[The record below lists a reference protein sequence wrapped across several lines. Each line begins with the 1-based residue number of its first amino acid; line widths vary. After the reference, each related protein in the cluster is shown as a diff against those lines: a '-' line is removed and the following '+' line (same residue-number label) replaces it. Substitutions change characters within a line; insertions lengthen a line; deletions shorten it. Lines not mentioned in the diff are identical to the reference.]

1 MSFSPESL
9 RKGETLILR
18 FYETYEDFIDE
29 FSTDK
34 TTSDNRARLGM
45 TLAAMAIG
53 RARQELGLFG
63 AIVATYRAFRAST
76 MITSVGDMVYKN
88 D

>member
-18 FYETYEDFIDE
+18 SYETYEDFIDE
-29 FSTDK
+29 ISTDK
-34 TTSDNRARLGM
+34 TTSDSRARLGM

-53 RARQELGLFG
+53 RARQELGFFG